1 MRLLDLL
8 TASGGEWVSGEAISV
23 QLGISRAA
31 VWKQI
36 EALRAGG
43 YQLEA
48 APRRGY
54 RLVARPDRL
63 TVAEITAGLTT
74 KRFGRPVEAHESIGS
89 TSERAKELARAGGPE
104 GLLVTAELQT
114 AGKGRLGRPWQ
125 TPAGRGLALSL
136 LLRPPIPPT
145 AAPRLTLV
153 AAVAVAEAVRA
164 VTGLPVGIKWPND
177 LQIAGKK
184 LCGILTEMEAE
195 MEQVRFIVVGIGLN
209 VNQTAAEF
217 PPELRE
223 TATSL
228 RLAGAAGAGADAPT
242 GEVPTEGPLLPRLPL
257 LQAILARLEA
267 RYDQFLAGGWTE
279 LLADWRELS
288 VTLGRPVRVLPASG
302 DPVWEGTAVDVDG
315 EGALLVR
322 RPDGVV
328 ERVIAGEV
336 SIRPAGPVEPQA

>member
-8 TASGGEWVSGEAISV
+8 TAAGRDWVSGEAIST

-36 EALRAGG
+36 EALRAEG
-43 YQLEA
+43 YEVEA

-54 RLVARPDRL
+54 RLAARPDKLSVR
-63 TVAEITAGLTT
+63 EIEAGLTT
-74 KRFGRPVEAHESIGS
+74 QRFGRPVEAHEAIGS
-89 TSERAKELARAGGPE
+89 TNERAKELARSGAPE
-104 GLLVTAELQT
+104 GLLVTAEQQT

-125 TPAGRGLALSL
+125 TPAGRALAMSV

-177 LQIAGKK
+177 LQIAGRK

-195 MEQVRFIVVGIGLN
+195 IEQVRFVVLGIGLN
-209 VNQTAAEF
+209 VNQAAEEF

-228 RLAGAAGAGADAPT
+228 RLAAA
-242 GEVPTEGPLLPRLPL
+242 EGSASEGGLPVARLPL
-257 LQAILARLEA
+257 LQAILARLEV
-267 RYDQFLAGGWTE
+267 RYDQFLAGGWPE
-279 LLADWRELS
+279 LLAAWRELS
-288 VTLGRPVRVLPASG
+288 VTLGRSVRVIPASG
-302 DPVWEGTAVDVDG
+302 APIWEGTAVDVDA

-322 RPDGVV
+322 RPDGST

-336 SIRPAGPVEPQA
+336 SIRPTTA